1 MKKIIAFIILLIL
14 LYPVYGYAQNNSSS
28 IDIGT
33 ASSVMATYTSCYPM
47 LMNPDGK
54 ECGWDLYR
62 PYVTDSTY
70 HEVNSNM
77 NEIPDCTA
85 AEDSWNKLD
94 DNGNVTNI
102 LAVDGA
108 QIVGYHLTEG
118 TYILKLFGSPLSQ
131 PAGYF
136 ASVSLFNKD
145 NANISIYP
153 PLKGYITPGGVDTYT
168 FTYYPTMTTAPV
180 LIKQV
185 TFDSALST
193 IQGAYGAGCIKTNA
207 VENDL
212 ISRINQAQTDQNAGD
227 TPGAIAVMDNY
238 ISAVNTG
245 QSQGT
250 IGIPCSTVLVSDA
263 RSLEQSLQQSYVPPP
278 PPPKLTLS
286 PAKATL
292 PLGAYYTMTATLTQ
306 GDTPV
311 SGSLITVGVISGPNQ
326 GLVLRGPA
334 TDANGQTILQY
345 TSKITGTDYLVAWAM
360 RRLSEY
366 KKTGDNIKLAMN
378 TFLQSDVP
386 YILLSQGGGGIV
398 SSEPVQVTWSGGPDL
413 AVDYFYPQFIRA
425 KAGDTITLEDITG
438 NYGNVAAGPS
448 ITRYYITQGL
458 EISPATDQSLGQRPI
473 PTLAPQHTSKGG
485 LEVTLPTSLTDTTYH
500 LYACADAD
508 NQVIETNETNN
519 CQRNR
524 LVGYFVP
531 APGSVAMQSIATYC
545 RTAKAKV
552 TITGHKEKRVAT
564 VTIIGVNA
572 PTVIIYVTRLRHG
585 KPTKI
590 KGSSVSGVGTPTVQ
604 IKLKSEEQCGE
615 EKNCDYVIG
624 YFRND
629 SQGGICGGTV
639 TVNLCTKKHEREHE
653 HEDRD
658 KDKDRKEEHQHK
670 EDLEH
675 HESWDHDR
683 D

>member
-1 MKKIIAFIILLIL
+1 M
-14 LYPVYGYAQNNSSS
+14 YGYAQNDSSS

-33 ASSVMATYTSCYPM
+33 ASSIMATYTSCYPM

-108 QIVGYHLTEG
+108 QIVGYHLAEG

-145 NANISIYP
+145 NVNISIYP
-153 PLKGYITPGGVDTYT
+153 PLKGYITPGAVDTYT
-168 FTYYPTMTTAPV
+168 FTYYPTMTTTPV
-180 LIKQV
+180 ITKQV
-185 TFDSALST
+185 TFDTALST
-193 IQGAYGAGCIKTNA
+193 IQGAFGAGCIKTNA

-212 ISRINQAQTDQNAGD
+212 INRINQAQTDQDAGD
-227 TPGAIAVMDNY
+227 TPAAIAVMDAY
-238 ISAVNTG
+238 ISAVNAG

-250 IGIPCSTVLVSDA
+250 IGSPCSTILVSDA
-263 RSLEQSLQQSYVPPP
+263 KSLEQSLQQGYVPPP
-278 PPPKLTLS
+278 PPPKLTLT

-326 GLVLRGPA
+326 GLVLQGNR
-334 TDANGQTILQY
+334 TDSSGQTTLRY
-345 TSKITGTDYLVAWAM
+345 TSEITGTDYLVAYAM
-360 RRLSEY
+360 AGRLSRY
-366 KKTGDNIKLAMN
+366 KPAGKGVKLALNM
-378 TFLQSDVP
+378 LAQPDIPLALVGQP
-386 YILLSQGGGGIV
+386 GSQIIASV
-398 SSEPVQVTWSGGPDL
+398 PVQVTWSGGPDL

-425 KAGDTITLEDITG
+425 KAGETITLEDITG

-473 PTLAPQHTSKGG
+473 PTLAPQQTSKGG
-485 LEVTLPTSLTDTTYH
+485 LEVTLPTNLTDTTYH

-508 NQVIETNETNN
+508 NQVVETNETNN

-545 RTAKAKV
+545 RNAKAKV
-552 TITGHKEKRVAT
+552 TITGHKNKRVAT

-590 KGSSVSGVGTPTVQ
+590 EGSYVSGVGTSTVQ
-604 IKLKSEEQCGE
+604 IKLKNREQCRE
-615 EKNCDYVIG
+615 EKDCDYVIG

-639 TVNLCTKKHEREHE
+639 TVNLCTKKHERK

-658 KDKDRKEEHQHK
+658 RKEKHHHQ
-670 EDLEH
+670 EDREH
-675 HESWDHDR
+675 HKSWDHDR